1 MKTAVYTMLAL
12 AIASLGSG
20 CVNLERSR
28 DLGNP
33 NVSGR
38 TLALQVCSSCHGVD
52 GNSTSPAFPKLAGQQ
67 DAYLIAQ
74 LKFFRG
80 HDRIDPAG
88 SEYMW
93 GITRKLTDEQ
103 IAGLARYF
111 SQQKDAPNVAGDPA
125 TVAAGKA
132 IFENGI
138 PDKGVAACAGCHGA
152 MGMGKD
158 TFPRLAGQH
167 ANYMMK
173 QLHILSETNQRPAGA
188 MMKPLV
194 HGLTSAD
201 LVAVTT
207 YLQGISPN

>member
-1 MKTAVYTMLAL
+1 ML
-12 AIASLGSG
+12 AIAIAVLGSG

-52 GNSTSPAFPKLAGQQ
+52 GNSTSPAFPRLAGQQ
-67 DAYLIAQ
+67 QAYLIAQ
-74 LKFFRG
+74 LKFFRD
-80 HDRIDPAG
+80 HNRSDPAG

-93 GITRKLTDEQ
+93 GISRKLTDEQ
-103 IAGLARYF
+103 IEGLATYF
-111 SQQKDAPNVAGDPA
+111 AQQKAAPNVAGDA
-125 TVAAGKA
+125 VTAAAGKA

-138 PDKGVAACAGCHGA
+138 PDKGVAACAGCHGPSA
-152 MGMGKD
+152 MGKD
-158 TFPRLAGQH
+158 VFPRLAGQH
-167 ANYMMK
+167 ANYMIK

-201 LVAVTT
+201 LAAVTA
-207 YLQGISPN
+207 YLQGVATN